1 MIGRYG
7 VDDLS
12 RAQIIV
18 SMVLLLVSTFLSAF
32 FRVNILYWLGLAL
45 LIYSYFRIL
54 SRNVSKRYE
63 ENQRYLN
70 AKYRAVV
77 KKNNLKKR
85 WAQRSTYRFFK
96 CPQCKQT
103 VRVPKGRGKICITCP
118 KCKTEFIKKSWQR
131 RKALC
136 LVISISIKKSWRK
149 KAKKHIRHITVGF
162 ADNWNQIVEPR
173 DRWCLHMIW
182 RFWLFCWP
190 VCMNFRMKK
199 QSLHVRCIRRRS
211 VLHGSMTPQNMRR
224 IWIWS

>member
-1 MIGRYG
+1 MKEKLRQFMIGRYG

-85 WAQRSTYRFFK
+85 WAQR
-96 CPQCKQT
+96 
-103 VRVPKGRGKICITCP
+103 
-118 KCKTEFIKKSWQR
+118 
-131 RKALC
+131 L
-136 LVISISIKKSWRK
+136 
-149 KAKKHIRHITVGF
+149 KHDP
-162 ADNWNQIVEPR
+162 AYNPNLSY
-173 DRWCLHMIW
+173 DRPDFSLNHAPNVVLPW
-182 RFWLFCWP
+182 
-190 VCMNFRMKK
+190 MN
-199 QSLHVRCIRRRS
+199 
-211 VLHGSMTPQNMRR
+211 
-224 IWIWS
+224 

>member
-1 MIGRYG
+1 MKEKLRQFMIGRYG

-77 KKNNLKKR
+77 KKNNLKQR

-118 KCKTEFIKKSWQR
+118 KCKTEFIKKS
-131 RKALC
+131 
-136 LVISISIKKSWRK
+136 
-149 KAKKHIRHITVGF
+149 
-162 ADNWNQIVEPR
+162 
-173 DRWCLHMIW
+173 
-182 RFWLFCWP
+182 
-190 VCMNFRMKK
+190 
-199 QSLHVRCIRRRS
+199 
-211 VLHGSMTPQNMRR
+211 
-224 IWIWS
+224 

>member
-136 LVISISIKKSWRK
+136 LDPIHDCECGGKIENK
-149 KAKKHIRHITVGF
+149 KAVFCPKCKSH
-162 ADNWNQIVEPR
+162 NVEFKSK
-173 DRWCLHMIW
+173 I
-182 RFWLFCWP
+182 F
-190 VCMNFRMKK
+190 
-199 QSLHVRCIRRRS
+199 S
-211 VLHGSMTPQNMRR
+211 
-224 IWIWS
+224 

>member
-77 KKNNLKKR
+77 KKNNLKNAGHSAVLTVSLNVRSVSRQSGCRREEERSALPVQNVKQNLLKKADKGERPCVWLYQYQSKR
-85 WAQRSTYRFFK
+85 AD
-96 CPQCKQT
+96 
-103 VRVPKGRGKICITCP
+103 GRRQK
-118 KCKTEFIKKSWQR
+118 
-131 RKALC
+131 
-136 LVISISIKKSWRK
+136 SISGILLW
-149 KAKKHIRHITVGF
+149 AF
-162 ADNWNQIVEPR
+162 ADN
-173 DRWCLHMIW
+173 
-182 RFWLFCWP
+182 
-190 VCMNFRMKK
+190 
-199 QSLHVRCIRRRS
+199 
-211 VLHGSMTPQNMRR
+211 
-224 IWIWS
+224 

>member
-1 MIGRYG
+1 MKEKLRQFMIGRYG

-96 CPQCKQT
+96 CPQCAE
-103 VRVPKGRGKICITCP
+103 GK
-118 KCKTEFIKKSWQR
+118 
-131 RKALC
+131 RK
-136 LVISISIKKSWRK
+136 
-149 KAKKHIRHITVGF
+149 
-162 ADNWNQIVEPR
+162 D
-173 DRWCLHMIW
+173 LHYLSKM
-182 RFWLFCWP
+182 
-190 VCMNFRMKK
+190 
-199 QSLHVRCIRRRS
+199 
-211 VLHGSMTPQNMRR
+211 
-224 IWIWS
+224 

>member
-1 MIGRYG
+1 MITRGCIWVERDVIDERKITTVYDRQIWSGRSFTGTDYR
-7 VDDLS
+7 VDGS
-12 RAQIIV
+12 VTCIHI
-18 SMVLLLVSTFLSAF
+18 FICF

-118 KCKTEFIKKSWQR
+118 KCKTEFIKKS
-131 RKALC
+131 
-136 LVISISIKKSWRK
+136 
-149 KAKKHIRHITVGF
+149 
-162 ADNWNQIVEPR
+162 
-173 DRWCLHMIW
+173 
-182 RFWLFCWP
+182 
-190 VCMNFRMKK
+190 
-199 QSLHVRCIRRRS
+199 
-211 VLHGSMTPQNMRR
+211 
-224 IWIWS
+224 

>member
-1 MIGRYG
+1 MITRGCIWVERDVIDERKITTVYDRQIWSGRSFTGTDYR
-7 VDDLS
+7 VD
-12 RAQIIV
+12 
-18 SMVLLLVSTFLSAF
+18 LLLVSTFLSAF

-118 KCKTEFIKKSWQR
+118 KCKTEFIKKS
-131 RKALC
+131 
-136 LVISISIKKSWRK
+136 
-149 KAKKHIRHITVGF
+149 
-162 ADNWNQIVEPR
+162 
-173 DRWCLHMIW
+173 
-182 RFWLFCWP
+182 
-190 VCMNFRMKK
+190 
-199 QSLHVRCIRRRS
+199 
-211 VLHGSMTPQNMRR
+211 
-224 IWIWS
+224 

>member
-1 MIGRYG
+1 MKEKLRQFMIGRYG

-96 CPQCKQT
+96 CTQCKQT

-118 KCKTEFIKKSWQR
+118 KCKTEFIKKS
-131 RKALC
+131 
-136 LVISISIKKSWRK
+136 
-149 KAKKHIRHITVGF
+149 
-162 ADNWNQIVEPR
+162 
-173 DRWCLHMIW
+173 
-182 RFWLFCWP
+182 
-190 VCMNFRMKK
+190 
-199 QSLHVRCIRRRS
+199 
-211 VLHGSMTPQNMRR
+211 
-224 IWIWS
+224 

>member
-1 MIGRYG
+1 MKEKLRQFMIGRYG
-7 VDDLS
+7 VDELS

-18 SMVLLLVSTFLSAF
+18 SMVLLLLSTFLSAF

-85 WAQRSTYRFFK
+85 WAQRGTYRFFK

-103 VRVPKGRGKICITCP
+103 VRVLKGRGKICITCP
-118 KCKTEFIKKSWQR
+118 KCKTEFIKKS
-131 RKALC
+131 
-136 LVISISIKKSWRK
+136 
-149 KAKKHIRHITVGF
+149 
-162 ADNWNQIVEPR
+162 
-173 DRWCLHMIW
+173 
-182 RFWLFCWP
+182 
-190 VCMNFRMKK
+190 
-199 QSLHVRCIRRRS
+199 
-211 VLHGSMTPQNMRR
+211 
-224 IWIWS
+224 

>member
-1 MIGRYG
+1 MKEKLRQFMIGRYG

-85 WAQRSTYRFFK
+85 RAQRSTYRFFK
-96 CPQCKQT
+96 CPQSKQT
-103 VRVPKGRGKICITCP
+103 DRVPKGRGKICITCP
-118 KCKTEFIKKSWQR
+118 KCKTEFIKKS
-131 RKALC
+131 
-136 LVISISIKKSWRK
+136 
-149 KAKKHIRHITVGF
+149 
-162 ADNWNQIVEPR
+162 
-173 DRWCLHMIW
+173 
-182 RFWLFCWP
+182 
-190 VCMNFRMKK
+190 
-199 QSLHVRCIRRRS
+199 
-211 VLHGSMTPQNMRR
+211 
-224 IWIWS
+224 

>member
-136 LVISISIKKSWRK
+136 LVISISIKKNYRK
-149 KAKKHIRHITVGF
+149 KVKKYIRHIT
-162 ADNWNQIVEPR
+162 ADSARNSKQIAAQ
-173 DRWCLHMIW
+173 
-182 RFWLFCWP
+182 
-190 VCMNFRMKK
+190 KG
-199 QSLHVRCIRRRS
+199 RCC
-211 VLHGSMTPQNMRR
+211 
-224 IWIWS
+224 